1 MKSQASLNPLDNHM
15 LCTQQLKLYSLV
27 LHREEGCMEWC
38 HCRPGG
44 RRRHR
49 HARWPCAGWRRR
61 SRRAG
66 RHISGGG
73 HLRGTPCR
81 QRAPLFSFASW
92 HPIIRSLL
100 LLRLPLTEG
109 LAGSAGTWIVLC
121 TGNFPF
127 QIDQSALPREIFA
140 GALCCLA
147 AMQAPA
153 LHASEEDS
161 QAKASFG
168 SPKVAGYNSG
178 SSSCLQSVDISS
190 CLSRIING

>member
-1 MKSQASLNPLDNHM
+1 MR
-15 LCTQQLKLYSLV
+15 V
-27 LHREEGCMEWC
+27 
-38 HCRPGG
+38 G
-44 RRRHR
+44 RVPVGVG
-49 HARWPCAGWRRR
+49 AAVALAAT
-61 SRRAG
+61 SAAVDT
-66 RHISGGG
+66 SGG
-73 HLRGTPCR
+73 HLVGSVRPLSHSQAGT
-81 QRAPLFSFASW
+81 Q
-92 HPIIRSLL
+92 IICSPL